1 MKNNEFIELLCKECK
16 NQKVDITEEQANNL
30 EMYKTLLLEWN
41 EKMNLTAITDEYEI
55 IIKHFVDCLE
65 CTKVIREEEKIIDV
79 GTGAG
84 FPGMVL
90 AIYYKDKK
98 FTLLDALNK
107 RLIFLQE
114 VVNTLKLDNV
124 EIIHGRAEE
133 VARKEEYKE
142 QFDASVSRAVAQL
155 PVLLEYTSPFIKV
168 NGKCIVMKGDNVE
181 DEVKLSSNALNTLK
195 LKIVDRFNYNYM
207 INNEEYNRSILKIN
221 KINQLKDRRCYLQY
235 LGCDCRSLRIKMPG
249 RCPSC
254 RYGGRLGNKIIS
266 SYQDTPQSVNS
277 YRRFNHYRT
286 HHS

>member
-16 NQKVDITEEQANNL
+16 NQNVEITEEQANNL

-65 CTKVIREEEKIIDV
+65 CTKVIKEEEKIIDV

-221 KINQLKDRRCYLQY
+221 KI
-235 LGCDCRSLRIKMPG
+235 
-249 RCPSC
+249 
-254 RYGGRLGNKIIS
+254 GN
-266 SYQDTPQSVNS
+266 TPQKYPRN
-277 YRRFNHYRT
+277 YGQIKKKPL
-286 HHS
+286 